1 MSITIRTADEQ
12 HQKEW
17 DDIVLSTSHGTIFHT
32 WKWLNIVQKQTN
44 TRFLPL
50 MAYKGN
56 QLVAI
61 YPVFIQKRGIFN
73 VAFSPPSQ
81 SYLLYL
87 GPVIR
92 DFDTMKQDKKE
103 SLLFDLQEAINSFLF
118 SDLGCKYIRIRSSPG
133 IYDSRFF
140 TWTGFSVE
148 PQYTYRINLSGGK
161 EAVWSNFD
169 RKLRVDINRA
179 IREKVEVRQGDYED
193 LLAIS
198 DLISQRFRDQG
209 FKTHDYRNYL
219 IDLYNEFHPENFKIF
234 VANYNGERVGGMI
247 SLCFKRIMYLW
258 VGVPKSKIPGIS
270 PNDLVQWEA
279 IQWACDNGFEFYE
292 EMDGGDRR
300 LRGFK
305 AKYNPELVIWYTAV
319 NHSSSLYRF
328 MEKVARL

>member
-1 MSITIRTADEQ
+1 MSITIRTADEGQ
-12 HQKEW
+12 QQEW
-17 DDIVLSTSHGTIFHT
+17 DDIVLSASHGTIFHT
-32 WKWLNIVQKQTN
+32 WKWLKIVQKQTN

-61 YPVFIQKRGIFN
+61 YPIFIQKRGSFN

-92 DFDTMKQDKKE
+92 EFDLMKQDKKE
-103 SLLFDLQEAINSFLF
+103 SLLFDLQKVVNSFLF
-118 SDLGCKYIRIRSSPG
+118 SDSGCKYIRIRSSPG

-148 PQYTYRINLSGGK
+148 PQYTYRINLSGGI
-161 EAVWSNFD
+161 ETVWANFD
-169 RKLRVDINRA
+169 RKLRVDINKA
-179 IREKVEVRQGDYED
+179 TREKVEVKQGDYND

-198 DLISQRFRDQG
+198 ELISQRFRDQG
-209 FKTHDYRNYL
+209 FKTHDYRSYL
-219 IDLYNEFHPENFKIF
+219 IDLYNEFYPENFKIF

-258 VGVPKSKIPGIS
+258 IGVPKSKITGIS

-279 IQWACDNGFEFYE
+279 IQWACNNGFAFYE

-319 NHSSSLYRF
+319 NYSSSFYRF